1 MRVNPP
7 SLTLITDTRRYSGE
21 SFFEACDQA
30 FANGVDTILV
40 REKELTSAKLLA
52 LASRLRELTRKH
64 RARLIIHTQADI
76 AHAVNADGVHV
87 ASSDISTI
95 PAIRSWLSNSDMSI
109 SASCH
114 NAEELLQAEQAGA
127 DFAMLAP
134 VFPTG
139 SHPGA
144 PSLGIKAFQT
154 LAAQAGIPV
163 VALGGITLEN
173 YQQLASSDLAII
185 SAILGAEN
193 SGKAANILS
202 SGQHLMRR

>member
-1 MRVNPP
+1 MRANPP
-7 SLTLITDTRRYSGE
+7 LLTLITDTGRYSGE
-21 SFFEACDQA
+21 PFFEVCDQA
-30 FANGVDTILV
+30 LANGADAILV

-52 LASRLRELTRKH
+52 LASRLRDITRKY

-76 AHAVNADGVHV
+76 AHAVDADGVHV
-87 ASSDISTI
+87 ASTVIATI
-95 PAIRSWLSNSDMSI
+95 PAIRSWLNNPDMSI

-114 NAEELLQAEQAGA
+114 SAEELLQAQQAGA

-144 PSLGIKAFQT
+144 PSLGIKAFQK

-163 VALGGITLEN
+163 VALGGITIEN
-173 YQQLASSDLAII
+173 YQQLASSNLAVI
-185 SAILGAEN
+185 SAILEAEN
-193 SGKAANILS
+193 PGKIARLLS
-202 SGQHLMRR
+202 SGQQSIAH